1 LLLEAVMTKRGKVF
15 ALLAVLTILT
25 AGCATKV
32 PVNMLKPANYHEAA
46 MAKTVAVVPFNGR
59 GGQEFASEIEGV
71 LGSITIDDR
80 QYFTLIDRTSLD
92 KVMSEMKFS
101 QSGLV
106 DSSKAVQLGRM
117 LGAQGIY
124 TGTVQQS
131 FKSSPYRENRE
142 ECARYEEYKDSKG
155 RTQQG
160 KCLRYRKWSVHCT
173 KNVMNF
179 VCNPKLVEVET
190 GRVVYARNL
199 AGFAEDAKC
208 EDVGSPKGEYELLET
223 AKSQVK
229 QSFRQDIAP
238 YYETRMIKL
247 MDSTDGIANPAAAE
261 KLKQGITWAGKKRLD
276 KACELWGEAASMT
289 STSYALAYDLG
300 VCAESRADVE
310 AALKLYKKAE
320 DLLGKPDDD
329 ISLAVMRTSEA
340 VKNVKKLS
348 QQMKSQETRVAPASS
363 GTVEDEADQP
373 APPPKKKKKKSSS
386 MNY

>member
-1 LLLEAVMTKRGKVF
+1 MTKRGRFF
-15 ALLAVLTILT
+15 AFLAVLSIFA

-46 MAKTVAVVPFNGR
+46 MAKVVAVVPFNGR

-106 DSSKAVQLGRM
+106 DPSKAVQLGKM

-131 FKSSPYRENRE
+131 FKSSYYRENRE

-160 KCLRYRKWSVHCT
+160 KCLRYKRWTVNCT

-179 VCNPKLVEVET
+179 ICNPKLVEVQT

-199 AGFAEDAKC
+199 SGFAEDGKC
-208 EDVGSPKGEYELLET
+208 EDAGSPRGEYELLET
-223 AKSQVK
+223 AKAQVK
-229 QSFRQDIAP
+229 MSFRQDIAP
-238 YYETRMIKL
+238 YYETKLIKL
-247 MDSTDGIANPAAAE
+247 MDSTDGITNPAASE

-276 KACELWGEAASMT
+276 KACELWGQAASLT
-289 STSYALAYDLG
+289 STSYALAYNLG

-310 AALKLYKKAE
+310 AANRLYKKAE

-329 ISLAVMRTSEA
+329 ISLAVMRTGEA
-340 VKNVKKLS
+340 VKNARKLS
-348 QQMKSQETRVAPASS
+348 QQMKITDP
-363 GTVEDEADQP
+363 
-373 APPPKKKKKKSSS
+373 
-386 MNY
+386 